1 MSGGKR
7 IQNYTRKDS
16 IKVVAKV
23 MVKQAIR
30 KTIAV
35 VVAILAIIVIGYF
48 TSKENSA
55 LKTEEIADLTT
66 SIDDEIAVQ

>member
-35 VVAILAIIVIGYF
+35 VLAILAIIVIGYF
-48 TSKENSA
+48 TGKDNSK
-55 LKTEEIADLTT
+55 LKTDEIADLAT
-66 SIDDEIAVQ
+66 SVDDELIVQ